1 MLWHRSGKHATSR
14 FQHRNTWGRVSAQLG
29 PRIGKWKS
37 KGRINETFCPTLLDN
52 SSARVRELCD
62 KTLLTNTN
70 NRQDYETQRLY
81 IYYWFHHVQC
91 TVSNFVDD
99 LVRVQLFCT
108 IILGYGL
115 LALGSTYGHRTPS
128 ATIRR
133 GKYQVFSKQLFRQAW
148 PVCPVCKCVALTS
161 YFWKINTW
169 YLTSGR
175 ITR

>member
-1 MLWHRSGKHATSR
+1 M
-14 FQHRNTWGRVSAQLG
+14 
-29 PRIGKWKS
+29 
-37 KGRINETFCPTLLDN
+37 
-52 SSARVRELCD
+52 
-62 KTLLTNTN
+62 
-70 NRQDYETQRLY
+70 
-81 IYYWFHHVQC
+81 QC

-161 YFWKINTW
+161 YAGIFISDKWTNYTLAIREVANVRQLTNFALAVKLHIESQPGQSNTTD
-169 YLTSGR
+169 LPRTPQIAPGNHR
-175 ITR
+175 